1 MMSRRSIAG
10 IVAIVVVA
18 AGAFFGI
25 RTAVPGDDT
34 ITVTAQF
41 DNGAGLYVGN
51 VVSVL
56 GIPVG
61 NVSSIDP
68 RGMYVAVTMSI
79 DADVDLPADA
89 QAVAVSTSVLT
100 DRHVEL
106 TPVYRGGRTLGN
118 DAVIGLERTRTP
130 IEFDRLLAMADTL
143 SLQLQGDG
151 EGDGPVA
158 RLLDAGAEMTA
169 GQGSGIKSALGELSE
184 ALRLG
189 PDGGARTR
197 NELTE
202 IIDNLASLSA
212 AAAANDQD
220 IREFGSAANQLSGV
234 LAESGIGFGDT
245 GAQINEIL
253 LQASELLQSN
263 RGALQSTAT
272 NAETVTRA
280 LADYRREIA
289 EFLDL
294 TPLLMNN
301 AYNAMDQEN
310 GGARV
315 HAQLEKVAFDSQ
327 LVKEVCNL
335 MGMRQL
341 GCSTG
346 TLGDFGPDFGI
357 PSMLEGLA
365 GLPG

>member
-1 MMSRRSIAG
+1 MMSRVSMVGIAA
-10 IVAIVVVA
+10 IAAVATVT
-18 AGAFFGI
+18 FFGI
-25 RTAVPGDDT
+25 RAAVPGDDT

-51 VVSVL
+51 SVAVL

-61 NVSSIDP
+61 QVDVIHP
-68 RGMYVAVTMSI
+68 RGTHVAVTMSI
-79 DADVDLPADA
+79 DADIELPADV

-106 TPVYRGGRTLGN
+106 TPVYRGGPTLGN
-118 DAVIGLERTRTP
+118 GAVIGIERTRTP

-151 EGDGPVA
+151 AGDGPVA
-158 RLLDAGAEMTA
+158 RLLAAGEEMTA
-169 GQGSGIKSALGELSE
+169 GQGTGIGSALGELSE

-189 PDGGARTR
+189 PDGGAQTR

-202 IIDNLASLSA
+202 IIDNLASLSTA
-212 AAAANDQD
+212 ASANDQD
-220 IREFGSAANQLSGV
+220 IRDFGSAVYQLSNV

-245 GAQINEIL
+245 GAQVNEIL
-253 LQASELLQSN
+253 LQASELLLSN
-263 RGALQSTAT
+263 RESLQSTAA

-335 MGMRQL
+335 LGMRQL

-346 TLGDFGPDFGI
+346 ALADFGPDFGI

-365 GLPG
+365 GLPR